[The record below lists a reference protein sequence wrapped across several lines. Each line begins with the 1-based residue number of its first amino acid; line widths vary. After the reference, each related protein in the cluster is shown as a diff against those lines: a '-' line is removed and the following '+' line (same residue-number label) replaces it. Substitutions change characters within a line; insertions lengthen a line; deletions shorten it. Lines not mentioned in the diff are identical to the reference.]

1 MNNLLSLQN
10 LKVNLMSPRGIVHA
24 VRDINLDIAPGE
36 IHGLVGESGCGKSM
50 TAKSIIRLH
59 DEKKMLYSGKII
71 YDGSRDVLEM
81 NKKELIKVRGKEISM
96 IFQDPMTGLNPLLK
110 IGKQL
115 DEILLQHT
123 DMTKQKAKQTSLQLL
138 ESVGIF
144 PAEQRY
150 QQYPFEL
157 SGGMSQRV
165 SIAMAIACNPKLL
178 IADEPTTALD
188 VTVQDQILHL
198 LKDLQAKNNMSILII
213 THNFGVIA
221 EICDRVSVMYA
232 GIIVESGT
240 VQEIFDHSKHPYTMD
255 LIRSIP
261 KSGERGGKLVTI
273 PGSPPD
279 LREKIIGCPYAPR
292 CPYVEEICKTLAPAS
307 KNESNTH
314 IYACHK
320 DIKR

>member
-24 VRDINLDIAPGE
+24 VRNINLEIASGE

-59 DEKKMLYSGKII
+59 DEKKMLYSGEILYEDKDI
-71 YDGSRDVLEM
+71 LKM
-81 NKKELIKVRGKEISM
+81 NKKELIKIRGKEISM

-123 DMTKQKAKQTSLQLL
+123 DFTKQKAKETSLKLL

-188 VTVQDQILHL
+188 VTVQDQILNL
-198 LKDLQAKNNMSILII
+198 LKELQAKNNMSILII

-232 GIIVESGT
+232 GVIVESGT
-240 VQEIFDHSKHPYTMD
+240 VKEIFDHSRHPYTMD

-279 LREKIIGCPYAPR
+279 LREKITGCSYAPR
-292 CPYVEEICKTLAPAS
+292 CPYAEEICKTVAPVS
-307 KNESNTH
+307 RNESDTH
-314 IYACHK
+314 TFACHK
-320 DIKR
+320 DIKQ